1 MEKETGVRGG
11 LSVFFPAYNE
21 EENIGDTVEKA
32 LLVLKK
38 LGLKDYEVLVVND
51 GSTDN
56 TAGVVEKF
64 AKKDSHVKLINRTQN
79 GGYGEALKSG
89 LYGARFESIVY
100 TDSDLQFDF
109 SEVTK
114 FLEKSGGADIV
125 AGFRINRS
133 DPPIRIL
140 FGWVW
145 TMLANILL
153 GVGVKDVDCGFKLV
167 KRKVIETI
175 PKLESS
181 RGGMISPELLAKAK
195 KYGFKIV
202 EVGVYHYPRQAGRQT
217 GADFK
222 VMIRSFADLL
232 KLWWQLR

>member
-1 MEKETGVRGG
+1 MDKVNG

-21 EENIGDTVEKA
+21 EENIEKTVEKA
-32 LLVLKK
+32 LLVLRK
-38 LGLKDYEVLVVND
+38 LGLRDFEVLVVND
-51 GSTDN
+51 GSIDN
-56 TAGVVEKF
+56 TAKIIEKL
-64 AKKDSHVKLINRTQN
+64 AKKDSHVKLINRIQN

-89 LYGARFESIVY
+89 LYGARFENIVY

-109 SEVTK
+109 SEVIK
-114 FLEKSGGADIV
+114 FIEKSKKADIV

-133 DPPIRIL
+133 DPPLRIL
-140 FGWVW
+140 VGWVW
-145 TMLANILL
+145 TMLANVLL

-167 KRKVIETI
+167 KKRVIDTI
-175 PKLESS
+175 PQLESS

-195 KYGFKIV
+195 KSGFKVV

>member
-1 MEKETGVRGG
+1 MGASGG

-21 EENIGDTVEKA
+21 EENIENTVEKA

-56 TAGVVEKF
+56 TAKVVEELV
-64 AKKDSHVKLINRTQN
+64 KKESHVKLINRVKN

-89 LYGARFESIVY
+89 LYSAKFENIVY

-114 FLEKSGGADIV
+114 FLDKVKQADIV

-133 DPPIRIL
+133 DPPVRIL

-153 GVGVKDVDCGFKLV
+153 EIGVKDVDCGFKLV
-167 KRKVIETI
+167 KKKVIDTI
-175 PKLESS
+175 SQLESS

-195 KYGFKIV
+195 KYGFKIM

-217 GADFK
+217 GADLK
-222 VMIRSFADLL
+222 VMLRSFTDLL
-232 KLWWQLR
+232 KLWWQLK

>member
-1 MEKETGVRGG
+1 MDKVNR

-21 EENIGDTVEKA
+21 EGNIEKTVEKA
-32 LLVLKK
+32 LLVLRK
-38 LGLKDYEVLVVND
+38 LGLKDFEVLVVND

-56 TAGVVEKF
+56 TAKIIEKLV
-64 AKKDSHVKLINRTQN
+64 KKDSHVKLINRIQN

-89 LYGARFESIVY
+89 LYGARFENIVY

-114 FLEKSGGADIV
+114 FIEKSKKADIV
-125 AGFRINRS
+125 AGFRIDRS
-133 DPPIRIL
+133 DPPLRIL

-145 TMLANILL
+145 TMLANVLL

-167 KRKVIETI
+167 KKRVIDTI
-175 PKLESS
+175 PQLESS

-195 KYGFKIV
+195 KSGFKIV
-202 EVGVYHYPRQAGRQT
+202 EVGVYHHPRQAGRQT
-217 GADFK
+217 GADLK
-222 VMIRSFADLL
+222 VMLRSFADLL
-232 KLWWQLR
+232 RLWWQLR